1 MRVRAY
7 RIALASSDLPE
18 IFGSRAWSHASR
30 SSNTG
35 AASAFGVRSIR
46 IRHDLRTMKDRPKAL
61 EAKVAQASE
70 PVLRSS
76 SQRRSVVVEILRL
89 RPPSGLLCA

>member
-18 IFGSRAWSHASR
+18 IFGSWAWSHASR

-35 AASAFGVRSIR
+35 AASAWRN
-46 IRHDLRTMKDRPKAL
+46 RT
-61 EAKVAQASE
+61 
-70 PVLRSS
+70 RSS
-76 SQRRSVVVEILRL
+76 GG
-89 RPPSGLLCA
+89 RPRACFSTP